1 MKCGIEQH
9 AAFYRGY
16 LIDDRRLAPLAV
28 ALATIVALWSLV
40 YLIGCF
46 APLAKPSGEFAAQWS
61 YLAAR
66 PLRLDLET
74 GAAELRRRLISPCDW
89 K

>member
-1 MKCGIEQH
+1 MMWGTERQ

-16 LIDDRRLAPLAV
+16 LIDDQSLTPLTV

-40 YLIGCF
+40 YLVGCF
-46 APLAKPSGEFAAQWS
+46 GPMAKPPAAQAAAQWS

-66 PLRLDLET
+66 HMAP
-74 GAAELRRRLISPCDW
+74 
-89 K
+89 

>member
-1 MKCGIEQH
+1 MIAEGGEADESVMCGIESH

-16 LIDDRRLAPLAV
+16 LIDDQSLARLTV

-40 YLIGCF
+40 YLVGCF
-46 APLAKPSGEFAAQWS
+46 GPMARPPAAQAAAQWS

-66 PLRLDLET
+66 HMAP
-74 GAAELRRRLISPCDW
+74 
-89 K
+89 